1 MCMCMIICIYLSV
14 NVYVKKNMLYLYL
27 GNENWE
33 MTKDRPWGNGMN
45 TCSVTIVEG
54 NQNP

>member
-1 MCMCMIICIYLSV
+1 MYML
-14 NVYVKKNMLYLYL
+14 KNMLYLYL